1 MDDEI
6 KKLNQ
11 EELSQV
17 SGGTG
22 NLGSLLEWLNAHP
35 DFANEAKRILDSQ
48 GKFAA
53 YTYVQQLITEYQLP
67 AEWNSA
73 IYLAIASL

>member
-11 EELSQV
+11 EELNQV

-22 NLGSLLEWLNAHP
+22 NLDSLLEWLKAHP

-67 AEWNSA
+67 AEWNQA